1 MPESF
6 RLSSVREVIG
16 DSDNIRYHEVDATN
30 YSSLR
35 KALEGAKGELHITT
49 EGLLMYF
56 TQPEIETVF
65 GNIRKLLL
73 EFGGRWVTVDNEL
86 TKASG
91 KAIAAVTSDMPE
103 EIAAE
108 IGHIAAGAVSKTTL
122 ANNVFFDADIEKALV
137 LSDTL
142 KATVNKK
149 SSEVNKPATASK
161 PATSKNPVEKKT
173 EVKKVA
179 GKKK

>member
-1 MPESF
+1 MKGEVNEMNIEK
-6 RLSSVREVIG
+6 LREEVNPVYSTAHSCLQLVAAAG
-16 DSDNIRYHEVDATN
+16 DEDSEN
-30 YSSLR
+30 LR
-35 KALEGAKGELHITT
+35 KVLGFTRFGEDRKQRGAKVPPQILEA
-49 EGLLMYF
+49 LL
-56 TQPEIETVF
+56 
-65 GNIRKLLL
+65 
-73 EFGGRWVTVDNEL
+73 
-86 TKASG
+86 
-91 KAIAAVTSDMPE
+91 KAIPVFNSQIEARFFSSKLPE
-103 EIAAE
+103 EIATAV
-108 IGHIAAGAVSKTTL
+108 GHIAAGAVSKTTL

>member
-1 MPESF
+1 M
-6 RLSSVREVIG
+6 
-16 DSDNIRYHEVDATN
+16 
-30 YSSLR
+30 
-35 KALEGAKGELHITT
+35 
-49 EGLLMYF
+49 
-56 TQPEIETVF
+56 
-65 GNIRKLLL
+65 
-73 EFGGRWVTVDNEL
+73 
-86 TKASG
+86 
-91 KAIAAVTSDMPE
+91 
-103 EIAAE
+103 
-108 IGHIAAGAVSKTTL
+108 GHIAAGAVSKTTL